1 MDKLTVLNNALI
13 NTGNNRVNTLY
24 EGSDEYMVADTA
36 FDAAIKLL
44 SSMHTWPFATTIEKL
59 VRAPDV
65 ENKSRHFPENCFRIP
80 APPQVL
86 HVKEIYYGN
95 VLLVDYEI
103 MGFILSCR
111 YEDEIYAKIVREA
124 PGAIWHPMA
133 EQILTLRVEA
143 GILRGLNEDFKEADN
158 REARADDWLM
168 MARPHLD
175 QQNPARNMY
184 RSKVAEARRTRRV

>member
-24 EGSDEYMVADTA
+24 EGSDEYLVADTA

-44 SSMHTWPFATTIEKL
+44 SSIHTWPFATTMEKL
-59 VRAPDV
+59 VRAPDS
-65 ENKSRHFPENCFRIP
+65 ENKSRTFPDHCFRIP
-80 APPQVL
+80 PPPQVL
-86 HVKEIYYGN
+86 HVKEIYYRS

-103 MGFILSCR
+103 MGFTLSCR
-111 YEDEIYAKIVREA
+111 HADEIYAKVVREA

-143 GILRGLNEDFKEADN
+143 GILRGLNEDFKEADS
-158 REARADDWLM
+158 RERRADDWLV

-184 RSKVAEARRTRRV
+184 RSKISAARRTRRV

>member
-1 MDKLTVLNNALI
+1 MDKLQVINNALI
-13 NTGNNRVNTLY
+13 NTGNTRVNTLY
-24 EGSDEYMVADTA
+24 EESDEYVVADTA
-36 FDAAIKLL
+36 FDDAIKLL
-44 SSMHTWPFATTIEKL
+44 SSMHSWPFATTVEKL
-59 VRAPDV
+59 VRVPDD
-65 ENKSRHFPENCFRIP
+65 ENLSRQFPENAFRIP

-86 HVKEIYYGN
+86 HVKEIYYHN

-103 MGFILSCR
+103 MGFVLSCR
-111 YEDEIYAKIVREA
+111 YPDEIYAKVVREA

-133 EQILTLRVEA
+133 EQILKLRVEA

-184 RSKVAEARRTRRV
+184 RSKIASARRTRRV